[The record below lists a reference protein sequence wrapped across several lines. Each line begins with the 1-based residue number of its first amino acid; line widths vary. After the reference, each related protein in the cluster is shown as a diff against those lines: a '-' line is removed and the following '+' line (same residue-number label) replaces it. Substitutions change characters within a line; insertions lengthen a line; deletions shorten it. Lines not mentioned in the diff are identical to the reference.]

1 MMSNPEKEA
10 EMTDSLYFCAF
21 MLLLGTFISSIS
33 QVMLKKAADRHYG
46 SALKEY
52 LNPLVIGAYSIFIIS
67 TFLSIIAYKGI
78 PLSMGPILEATGY
91 FYVTFFGV
99 KIFGEKLN
107 RKKMMALGLII
118 VGIICY
124 SLG

>member
-1 MMSNPEKEA
+1 MMNSVV
-10 EMTDSLYFCAF
+10 FCAF
-21 MLLLGTFISSIS
+21 MLLIGTFISSIS
-33 QVMLKKAADRHYG
+33 QVMLKKAADKHFD

-52 LNPLVIGAYSIFIIS
+52 LNPLVIGAYSIFIVS
-67 TFLSIIAYKGI
+67 TFLSILAYKGI

-99 KIFGEKLN
+99 RIFREKLN
-107 RKKMMALGLII
+107 SKKIIALALII
-118 VGIICY
+118 VGIIAY